1 LECSSGA
8 NIVNSSGKCK
18 GLGEFFA
25 KKCLGLGF
33 GVCILR
39 YTLAS
44 LSAFTTLFT
53 VSILAV
59 SHLKA
64 GYGKKI
70 VLQDISFSMEQGEI
84 RAILGTSG
92 CGKSTLLNNILGL
105 EKALG
110 GSLEILG
117 TRLTAG
123 KEQIPVEV
131 QKRMGVLFQNG
142 ALLSSLTVFQNV
154 ALPIRLHRPNTPASE
169 IKNIVADRLEKVNML
184 HAIDKLP
191 SELSGGMKKRAALAR
206 AIALDPELLFCD
218 EPSAGLDPV
227 TSRSL
232 DDLLLFLRESLKL
245 SVLIVTH
252 ELDSIKTIANKILF
266 LKTGEV
272 LLDSDLQAGLN
283 SDIKEIKEFFSRAA
297 KSPVSL

>member
-1 LECSSGA
+1 M
-8 NIVNSSGKCK
+8 
-18 GLGEFFA
+18 
-25 KKCLGLGF
+25 
-33 GVCILR
+33 
-39 YTLAS
+39 
-44 LSAFTTLFT
+44 
-53 VSILAV
+53 SILSV

-84 RAILGTSG
+84 RAVLGTSG

-105 EKALG
+105 ERAFEG
-110 GSLEILG
+110 EIEILG
-117 TRLTAG
+117 TKIKAG
-123 KEQIPVEV
+123 KEQIPLSV
-131 QKRMGVLFQNG
+131 QKRTGVLFQNG

-154 ALPIRLHRPNTPASE
+154 ALPIRLHRPETPESE
-169 IKNIVADRLEKVNML
+169 IKDMVASRLEKVNML

-232 DDLLLFLRESLKL
+232 DELLLFLRETFKL
-245 SVLIVTH
+245 SILIVTH
-252 ELDSIKTIANKILF
+252 ELDSIKTICDKILF

-272 LLDSDLQAGLN
+272 LLDSPLKDGLE
-283 SDIKEIKEFFSRAA
+283 SEVPDIKEFFYTKSLFLNNNAA
-297 KSPVSL
+297 KQSTRPE